1 MYILRCTSLYS
12 HLFAKGQ
19 HHRALSMLAI
29 WGLITILAMIVAIAS
44 RRVSPLIAL
53 FLFPVT
59 ACFAAGFG
67 LKTAQFA
74 LSGLVSIAPVVAMFL
89 FAILFFGVLTDSG
102 TIEPFVRILLR
113 GIGKNPVLIVP
124 GTSLLALLLHLDGS
138 GAVVFLVAIPT
149 LLPLYRELGM
159 DRRILAC
166 AASLAAGV
174 NFLPWTGPTI
184 RAASA
189 LHTTPI
195 ALFKPLIPVQIV
207 GLVYVFAVATYL
219 GHRERRRIGPTDTTL
234 IPASTIAGG
243 WGCGCAGSLRWQ
255 SGARSCCAWLSDQR
269 QG

>member
-1 MYILRCTSLYS
+1 MYILRRTSLYS
-12 HLFAKGQ
+12 HLFAKGR
-19 HHRALSMLAI
+19 HFRALSMLAI
-29 WGLITILAMIVAIAS
+29 WGLITILGMIVAIAS

-59 ACFAAGFG
+59 ASLAAGFG

-102 TIEPFVRILLR
+102 TIEPFVKILLR

-149 LLPLYRELGM
+149 LLPLYQELGM

-166 AASLAAGV
+166 AVSLAAGV

-195 ALFKPLIPVQIV
+195 ALFRPLIPVQIV
-207 GLVYVFAVATYL
+207 GLVYVFAVAIYL
-219 GHRERRRIGPTDTTL
+219 GHRERRRIGPTATTL
-234 IPASTIAGG
+234 MQASTTPVAGTR
-243 WGCGCAGSLRWQ
+243 GCAGSRRRQ
-255 SGARSCCAWLSDQR
+255 SGARRGGAWLGDQR